1 MRQKEAAVELEEHSK
16 GKLILVPTRQQEPYF
31 LKFFSGHPQFSV
43 LSPRASNSFFLDGKP
58 LILNFRESKYLEK
71 YNQIVAELLEL
82 TPIYSRHSDS
92 MITMD
97 LDIRLIAKLIIGLAD
112 FLNEEGVVGVNFSFE
127 SSHHIYTQV
136 IEKACQV
143 AGIIQVFEYPVNY
156 SPWFITLL
164 QKQSIYERSRVKL
177 LSDDLAVPP
186 KEYDRWL
193 QNTFFRKFER
203 DTSFKARVFEFFSAL
218 KKSYIFAALYL
229 FFGDPR
235 ARLYTSRKRTFSWVL
250 QIFRSSWRTEKIFA
264 DRSLWKTHFTL
275 LRLKRAL
282 DYYGIRSTENID
294 NLRDAWEKIK
304 QKGEIPLVFY
314 AHFQPEA
321 TTFPECSP
329 YANIIDTIVSIRNSG
344 YKHPIFYKEH
354 PHMRI
359 FYFEKRVSTGG
370 VARSVE
376 FYQSLEEL
384 DCFFVPFELD
394 LGEQRD
400 FMVLTG
406 NGTIAI
412 ERSILGLQTLVM
424 AWTWYDGIPGLLTLE
439 HFKKHQKIE
448 SCTISPD
455 SYPSGKDALESIV
468 KGHAHSLLDYWFDP
482 KADASL
488 YMKYLI
494 LLRTHIMD
502 LP

>member
-1 MRQKEAAVELEEHSK
+1 VVVELKEHSK
-16 GKLILVPTRQQEPYF
+16 AKLILVPTRQQEPYF
-31 LKFFSGHPQFSV
+31 LKFFSGHSQFSV
-43 LSPRASNSFFLDGKP
+43 LSPRGSNSFFLDGDP
-58 LILNFRESKYLEK
+58 LILNFRKSKYLEK

-97 LDIRLIAKLIIGLAD
+97 VDIRLVAKSIIGLAD
-112 FLNEEGVVGVNFSFE
+112 FLSEEKVVGVNFSFE

-164 QKQSIYERSRVKL
+164 QKQSIYERSRVEL

-186 KEYDRWL
+186 EEYSKWL
-193 QNTFFRKFER
+193 QNTFFLKLER
-203 DTSFKARVFEFFSAL
+203 GTFFKARVSEFSSAL
-218 KKSYIFAALYL
+218 KKSYIFAVLYL
-229 FFGDPR
+229 YLGNPR
-235 ARLYTSRKRTFSWVL
+235 AKLYVYRKRIVTFIL
-250 QIFRSSWRTEKIFA
+250 QIFHSSWRTEKIFA
-264 DRSLWKTHFTL
+264 GRSLWKTHVTL
-275 LRLKRAL
+275 LRLKKAL
-282 DYYGIRSTENID
+282 DFYGIRSTENID
-294 NLRDAWEKIK
+294 SLRDAWKKIE
-304 QKGEIPLVFY
+304 QMGEIPLVFY

-329 YANIIDTIVSIRNSG
+329 YANIIDTIVFIRNSG

-354 PHMRI
+354 PHMRN

-370 VARSVE
+370 AARSIE

-384 DCFFVPFELD
+384 GCFLVPFELD
-394 LGEQRD
+394 LGEQRN
-400 FMVLTG
+400 FMVVTG
-406 NGTIAI
+406 IGTIAI

-424 AWTWYDGIPGLLTLE
+424 AWTWYNGIPGLLTLD
-439 HFKKHQKIE
+439 HFKKYQKIE
-448 SCTISPD
+448 NCAISPD
-455 SYPSGKDALESIV
+455 SCPSGKDALESLV
-468 KGHAHSLLDYWFDP
+468 KGHAHRLLDYWFDP
-482 KADASL
+482 KADVSI

-494 LLRTHIMD
+494 LLRAHIMD